1 MIQRAT
7 ALKRKRKIERWSKRV
22 QRQNGNEGGFRRMQP
37 LSIDN
42 PRPHQCCYAITV
54 ATTTVATTPPAPSQA
69 STSSRPSSPGF
80 SLNQV
85 KKHPLLFPSVI
96 SVLIKLVSTIYIWIS
111 WNLALIP
118 NRTLKVYKIINP
130 TTLVRLIILCIL
142 VSHYNLRSLKV
153 FNARIK

>member
-1 MIQRAT
+1 MKQESA
-7 ALKRKRKIERWSKRV
+7 A
-22 QRQNGNEGGFRRMQP
+22 NGNEGGFRRMQP

-42 PRPHQCCYAITV
+42 PRPHPPPVLLRHHRCHHHRRYY
-54 ATTTVATTPPAPSQA
+54 PPAPSQA

-85 KKHPLLFPSVI
+85 KKHPLLFPSII

-118 NRTLKVYKIINP
+118 NCTLKVYKIINP

-142 VSHYNLRSLKV
+142 VHTIISDCLWRFLMLE
-153 FNARIK
+153 